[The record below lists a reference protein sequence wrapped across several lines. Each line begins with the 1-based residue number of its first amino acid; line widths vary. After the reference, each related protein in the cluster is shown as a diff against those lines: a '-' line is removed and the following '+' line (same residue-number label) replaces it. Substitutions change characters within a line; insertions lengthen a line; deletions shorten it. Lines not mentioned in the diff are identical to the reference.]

1 VKDRGRGRMKMKIA
15 SNGSGRHFKIEKI
28 KERPGVNYINILQ
41 ATFLTVYIYYMLLS
55 GCGF

>member
-1 VKDRGRGRMKMKIA
+1 MKTKIA